1 MLLMPSETFKRF
13 AVFYPDKVGNEGTA
27 DLDGYT
33 IWVAD
38 VGNCRSEWAVAYND
52 RHLAGGGALAVALAW
67 LRACDTVDAHK
78 AQLLEAAS

>member
-38 VGNCRSEWAVAYND
+38 VGNGRSEWAVSYCD
-52 RHLAGGGALAVALAW
+52 QHMAGGGALAVALAW
-67 LRACDTVDAHK
+67 LRACEAIDAHK
-78 AQLLEAAS
+78 AQQVAAS